1 MNKKLPIKRHKN
13 SILNISVIVELI
25 KSKKL
30 EPVKEH
36 NPELV
41 FDSIAFLKKLVNE
54 KSTVPTVYIDS
65 LHNKIYGDDYILN
78 LFSEI
83 LGHSTDIYYNVPIG
97 QFLYNDKESEMPE
110 YAYSLI
116 DLISTKRISIASSWD
131 KSIVSEDY
139 LDLYAD
145 VFSKILDFDMFV
157 VSNEGHSEADFL
169 EKTK

>member
-30 EPVKEH
+30 ESIKEQ
-36 NPELV
+36 NPELA
-41 FDSIAFLKKLVNE
+41 FDSIAFLKQLVNE

-65 LHNKIYGDDYILN
+65 LHNKIYGDDHILN

-83 LGHSTDIYYNVPIG
+83 LGHSTDIYYNVLTG
-97 QFLYNDKESEMPE
+97 QFLYNDQESDMPE

-116 DLISTKRISIASSWD
+116 DLISTKRIPIVSSWD

-157 VSNEGHSEADFL
+157 VSNEGHSEVDFL
-169 EKTK
+169 QKTK